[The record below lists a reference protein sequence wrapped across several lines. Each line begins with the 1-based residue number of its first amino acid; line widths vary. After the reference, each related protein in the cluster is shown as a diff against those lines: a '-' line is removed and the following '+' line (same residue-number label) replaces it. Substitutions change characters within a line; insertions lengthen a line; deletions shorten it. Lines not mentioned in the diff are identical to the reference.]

1 MLKAS
6 LIMTGVSIALLVI
19 YGADVAVGGGTG
31 EGFLGSDHMARGIG
45 LGMPAIILPII
56 AFFISRKEKSSGLA
70 IMLIIS
76 GILIIIGGIALFV
89 MQPSQETQESGRSV
103 IERAA
108 PLFAGGAFIVA
119 LGVIKLKKSKLS
131 SN

>member
-1 MLKAS
+1 MAIKAA

-19 YGADVAVGGGTG
+19 YALDVAINEIAG
-31 EGFLGSDHMARGIG
+31 EGFLGLDNMTRGIG

-56 AFFISRKEKSSGLA
+56 AFFTSRKEKSSGLG

-89 MQPSQETQESGRSV
+89 LEPSQEAQESGRS
-103 IERAA
+103 IMERAA
-108 PLFAGGAFIVA
+108 PLFVGGVLIVS
-119 LGVIKLKKSKLS
+119 LGAIKIKKS
-131 SN
+131 